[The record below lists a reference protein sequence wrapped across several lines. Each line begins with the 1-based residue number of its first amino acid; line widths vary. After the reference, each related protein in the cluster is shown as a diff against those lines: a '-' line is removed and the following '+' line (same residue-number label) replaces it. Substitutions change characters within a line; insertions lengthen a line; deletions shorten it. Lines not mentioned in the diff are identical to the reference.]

1 MLVKGQVYQ
10 CYANWIGTEM
20 TLELRIKPA
29 GDVTVAHPANLV
41 LQWRAGTPL
50 AVALVPTLGTA
61 FPHFKLQINISP
73 NLVLSHDEIGVY
85 GTLEELG
92 HVIQSMTFQSLG
104 SSYPGVSIVLQD
116 NVIRVYDGTV
126 KPPPIQLLFTDLI
139 GQPTWRQ
146 AYTMQITTVMRG
158 DIRVGDYVKLPP
170 SFVVGFALPG
180 NLITAPDANSQ
191 YVSKSIFQGVGHV
204 NAVRHVGNFRDP
216 NGASWASIFDCA
228 FGGST

>member
-1 MLVKGQVYQ
+1 
-10 CYANWIGTEM
+10 M
-20 TLELRIKPA
+20 TL
-29 GDVTVAHPANLV
+29 
-41 LQWRAGTPL
+41 
-50 AVALVPTLGTA
+50 
-61 FPHFKLQINISP
+61 
-73 NLVLSHDEIGVY
+73 
-85 GTLEELG
+85 
-92 HVIQSMTFQSLG
+92 QSLG

-180 NLITAPDANSQ
+180 NLLTAPDANSRS
-191 YVSKSIFQGVGHV
+191 VSQSRYSRAWGSKRRAAHRQLPRPERRIMGFNLRLCVRWQHMK
-204 NAVRHVGNFRDP
+204 AVEIVIRGGLPGEAASHACAPGTALSWQRRPAETAAAFLARARAEAAAAG
-216 NGASWASIFDCA
+216 GATLI
-228 FGGST
+228 FGGLPD